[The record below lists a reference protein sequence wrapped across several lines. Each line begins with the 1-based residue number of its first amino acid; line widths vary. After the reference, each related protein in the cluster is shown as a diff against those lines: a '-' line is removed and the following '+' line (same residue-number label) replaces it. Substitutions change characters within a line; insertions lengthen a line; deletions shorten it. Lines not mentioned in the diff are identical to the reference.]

1 MEEKRIMPQGTKRPE
16 FIDIIDDFKREVE
29 EQMELALGIKS
40 RLNLIL
46 YKDSDPVEDKIVA
59 DPNCAIN
66 ELKILVHSF
75 RNIKAILGEC
85 RSRIDEM
92 I

>member
-59 DPNCAIN
+59 DPNCAID